1 MGFVVCLLCLVQ
13 KTPRTR
19 VFFSSNFSE
28 MKCRTNTSK
37 KKIIQLFF
45 FQRQENNDLKKR
57 KSLIQKWTNQKKG
70 KKFHTNRNGFAQAF
84 LHTTKRINRLD
95 KQFRLVST
103 CYFFP

>member
-1 MGFVVCLLCLVQ
+1 MPDQYF
-13 KTPRTR
+13 
-19 VFFSSNFSE
+19 
-28 MKCRTNTSK
+28 K
-37 KKIIQLFF
+37 KKDYTIVFF